1 MAVLVGPW
9 FRESRPLWLASAVVT
24 GVNWLENP
32 VRWSCL
38 LGMGLELDRADCFF
52 AEGCRLGGAAKEC
65 VTPQLVARKHHGRGG
80 SKDSGACSTRFSADQ
95 LEALSARTAPST
107 TPMPPSAFIQT
118 SKIRGFRACGQ
129 HGMPVLHMAR

>member
-80 SKDSGACSTRFSADQ
+80 SKDSGACTHSIID
-95 LEALSARTAPST
+95 T
-107 TPMPPSAFIQT
+107 TPTASSPNDRQCRLNQIQRGSA
-118 SKIRGFRACGQ
+118 
-129 HGMPVLHMAR
+129 